1 MHPPCAQ
8 YPPGVTRPAVD
19 VVAPLRGERSE
30 LEELRARLG
39 RLRLRPSDSVLV
51 VDNTPRAASAGAA
64 EPGGVPVLHAAE
76 RTTPGFARNRGAA
89 RGSAEWIVFLDA
101 DTVPEPDLLERY
113 FDPLPAERTGLLG
126 GGVRD
131 EPAAPGAGAAARYAY
146 LRGVSDQEGT
156 LRFGRWGYPKTANA
170 ALRRAAFE
178 AVGGFRED
186 IRAGEDADLAYRL
199 RDAGWQTER
208 REHAAV
214 VHRNRTTVRGF
225 AAQRAVH
232 GSGAAWLAERYP
244 GSFPAR
250 RRPGLV
256 WWGIR
261 ACAGGLA
268 SAAWNR
274 DRDRAVWAVIGPL
287 DDLVFELGRSIPN
300 QRPLPRRSPWRRLR
314 LVRGGS

>member
-1 MHPPCAQ
+1 
-8 YPPGVTRPAVD
+8 VD
-19 VVAPLRGERSE
+19 VVVPFRGERAE

-39 RLRLRPSDSVLV
+39 RLRLRPSDSLLL
-51 VDNTPRAASAGAA
+51 VDNTPRAALPG
-64 EPGGVPVLHAAE
+64 ETEVGGVPVLHAAQ
-76 RTTPGFARNRGAA
+76 RATPGFARNRGAA

-101 DTVPEPDLLERY
+101 DTVPSADLLERY
-113 FDPLPAERTGLLG
+113 FDPPPGQRTGLLG

-131 EPAAPGAGAAARYAY
+131 EPAAAGAGAAARYAY

-156 LRFGRWGYPKTANA
+156 LQFGRWGYPKTANA

-178 AVGGFRED
+178 IVGGFRED
-186 IRAGEDADLAYRL
+186 IRAGEDADLTYRL

-214 VHRNRTTVRGF
+214 VHRNRTTVCGF

-232 GSGAAWLAERYP
+232 GSGAAWLCEHYP

-250 RRPGLV
+250 RRPGLL

-261 ACAGGLA
+261 ALACGLA

-274 DRDRAVWAVIGPL
+274 DGDRAVWAVIGPL
-287 DDLVFELGRSIPN
+287 DDLVFELGRSVPN

-314 LVRGGS
+314 LVR